1 MSQIQCLESIE
12 DNYQDV
18 KDQVELNQQI
28 FQVCDGF
35 DLLHRDD
42 KSGKAINEVYQLI
55 NNLNN
60 RIYET
65 KDTSDRRK
73 EEMKKKVLKKIPK
86 LNSRLEDIY
95 ARVTDSK
102 FVMLPP
108 KTVTRDVDPDD
119 PVDDVE
125 ANVQDNEGMV
135 DDADV
140 RILLEDLGE
149 LDILMKELV
158 QKKKNVQIYQKTLDM
173 GRIEPFN
180 NVEEVKS
187 LLSYTMKLWNSIHVW

>member
-1 MSQIQCLESIE
+1 VSQIQCLESVE

-55 NNLNN
+55 NTLNN
-60 RIYET
+60 AIYET
-65 KDTSDRRK
+65 KDKSDRRK
-73 EEMKKKVLKKIPK
+73 EQMKKKVLKKIPK
-86 LNSRLEDIY
+86 LNGRLEDIY
-95 ARVTDSK
+95 ARVTDRK
-102 FVMLPP
+102 FVMLPR
-108 KTVTRDVDPDD
+108 KSIARDVDPDD
-119 PVDDVE
+119 PVDNVE
-125 ANVQDNEGMV
+125 ANVLDKEGMIE
-135 DDADV
+135 DADV

-149 LDILMKELV
+149 LDVQMKEIV
-158 QKKKNVQIYQKTLDM
+158 KKKKNVQIYQKTLDM